1 MLEEA
6 VASYIYNIQTL
17 LQHSKHSKPTK
28 FMFTP
33 EDLFWKRLLPA
44 TFIIVKLCCSTSI
57 VFDIIVDQLLIKFD
71 LSLANER
78 NKVIIETYVLPILQ
92 LVWKIPQYLN
102 VIDNEES
109 QVDHSR

>member
-1 MLEEA
+1 MAAFQAFETHQIYVYTSTSRPILEKA
-6 VASYIYNIQTL
+6 VASYIT
-17 LQHSKHSKPTK
+17 
-28 FMFTP
+28 
-33 EDLFWKRLLPA
+33 
-44 TFIIVKLCCSTSI
+44 VKLCCSTSI
-57 VFDIIVDQLLIKFD
+57 VFDIIVDQLLIRFD